1 MPEEPCQCPDC
12 QRFYREHDRLIR
24 EFPTLRQQQELNW
37 AALQSFRTLSGRVLE
52 DLQKQQGARQQQDQ
66 AAANARGPA
75 ASADESSDGLQQA
88 MADLENINAHLF
100 SIEALMERVF
110 DVRVPEEIEQKFRE
124 LAGELAPDP
133 LNVDRLRLNRLLHQT
148 PDLPRPQLKQA
159 SRCVA
164 DKGGQSFPPRPFGIT
179 TVEKSPHQDKAVASS

>member
-1 MPEEPCQCPDC
+1 MPDEPCQCPDC

-52 DLQKQQGARQQQDQ
+52 DLQKQQSASQHQDQ

-148 PDLPRPQLKQA
+148 PDLPDR
-159 SRCVA
+159 S
-164 DKGGQSFPPRPFGIT
+164 
-179 TVEKSPHQDKAVASS
+179 

>member
-1 MPEEPCQCPDC
+1 MRTAVPEEPCQCPDC

-52 DLQKQQGARQQQDQ
+52 DLQKQQGARQQSEVTSGQQ
-66 AAANARGPA
+66 PA
-75 ASADESSDGLQQA
+75 GAGAGSGEESSDALQQA

-124 LAGELAPDP
+124 LAGELDPDP

-148 PDLPRPQLKQA
+148 PDLPDR
-159 SRCVA
+159 S
-164 DKGGQSFPPRPFGIT
+164 
-179 TVEKSPHQDKAVASS
+179 

>member
-1 MPEEPCQCPDC
+1 MARRLRKILGLRQLDRWHSGDWPRGTALPEEPCQCPDC

-24 EFPTLRQQQELNW
+24 ESPTLRQQQELNW

-52 DLQKQQGARQQQDQ
+52 DLQKQHGTRQTAD
-66 AAANARGPA
+66 AAAAKSAA
-75 ASADESSDGLQQA
+75 ASSPMPEESGDALQQA
-88 MADLENINAHLF
+88 IADLENINAHLF

-148 PDLPRPQLKQA
+148 PDLP
-159 SRCVA
+159 
-164 DKGGQSFPPRPFGIT
+164 D
-179 TVEKSPHQDKAVASS
+179 HN

>member
-24 EFPTLRQQQELNW
+24 ENPSLRQQQELNW
-37 AALQSFRTLSGRVLE
+37 AAATAE
-52 DLQKQQGARQQQDQ
+52 TE
-66 AAANARGPA
+66 PI
-75 ASADESSDGLQQA
+75 QQA

-110 DVRVPEEIEQKFRE
+110 DVRVPDEVEQKFRE

-133 LNVDRLRLNRLLHQT
+133 LNADRLRLNRLLHQT
-148 PDLPRPQLKQA
+148 PDLPDHRP
-159 SRCVA
+159 
-164 DKGGQSFPPRPFGIT
+164 
-179 TVEKSPHQDKAVASS
+179 